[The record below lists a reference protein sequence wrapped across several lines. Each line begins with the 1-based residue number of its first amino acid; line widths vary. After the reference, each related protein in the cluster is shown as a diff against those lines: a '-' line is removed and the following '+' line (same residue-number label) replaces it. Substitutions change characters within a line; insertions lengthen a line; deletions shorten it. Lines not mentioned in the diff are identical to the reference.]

1 MWLAKDN
8 RLLNPKSS
16 YERIL
21 TAPPCRL
28 IFFFWRCTIL
38 SRRAPIKGLAAGF
51 LYFLLFNYSR
61 KQTLIGS
68 FEELID
74 FYSCGGTY
82 RPASSKNRKVSSH
95 KIKNYSLSN
104 ASFGSSTVTRL
115 IKDKEFPKLET
126 KDLIQRHVLPD

>member
-61 KQTLIGS
+61 IFSFRNWFVKRFQHMSEPFLAGISSSYNTFNPMILLQRLTARLLSFLVFFCLAVTSQSLEESSCQTRQIFL
-68 FEELID
+68 
-74 FYSCGGTY
+74 
-82 RPASSKNRKVSSH
+82 
-95 KIKNYSLSN
+95 
-104 ASFGSSTVTRL
+104 
-115 IKDKEFPKLET
+115 KDNS
-126 KDLIQRHVLPD
+126 